1 MDEVNNFDNTIVR
14 DYNGLLLSKDEIETL
29 KRNEIDYTKY
39 SNLKELIYEI
49 ENVINDSYEPLEEL
63 EEISLN
69 LSERNYYNNTNK

>member
-1 MDEVNNFDNTIVR
+1 MDEVNNFDNTIIR
-14 DYNGLLLSKDEIETL
+14 DYNGLLLSKDEIEIL
-29 KRNEIDYTKY
+29 NRNEIDYTKY

-63 EEISLN
+63 EEISLS